1 MLTGRW
7 EEVGS
12 ISNHATEGVR
22 GPARDHGPF
31 SLKKFEQGGRDL
43 SVALLN

>member
-22 GPARDHGPF
+22 GPARDRGPF
-31 SLKKFEQGGRDL
+31 SLKKEQGGRDL
-43 SVALLN
+43 SEELLN